1 METSILIAKII
12 GLIYLSFGVG
22 ILLNGSFYKKEI
34 PKLLEN
40 TAYLILGGFLAIIV
54 GVLIIDNHN
63 YWVKNWT
70 IVITLIG
77 WIALIKGIMLLAF
90 PTLVK
95 IYKPLLNS
103 ENFYKILGPL
113 VLVFGLIF
121 TYFGYFN
128 S

>member
-22 ILLNGSFYKKEI
+22 ILLNGNYYKKEI

-40 TAYLILGGFLAIIV
+40 TAYLILGGFMAIIV
-54 GVLIIDNHN
+54 GILIIDNHN

-77 WIALIKGIMLLAF
+77 WIALLKGILLLAF

-95 IYKPLLNS
+95 VYKPLFNS
-103 ENFYKILGPL
+103 ESFYKILGPL
-113 VLVFGLIF
+113 VLIFGLIF
-121 TYFGYFN
+121 TYLGYFN
-128 S
+128 